1 MNDDKDIRENLIDN
15 EGGPDSRGR
24 FLPEEEEKVAEEETP
39 RTLFRRSN
47 MAPVFQTLDEE
58 RKAAVDEQVQQNQ
71 QNQELMAALYKIVK
85 DAVSSNTLIR

>member
-1 MNDDKDIRENLIDN
+1 
-15 EGGPDSRGR
+15 
-24 FLPEEEEKVAEEETP
+24 
-39 RTLFRRSN
+39 
-47 MAPVFQTLDEE
+47 MATVFQTLDEE